1 MPKAIAPEIS
11 TFPDEDAHL
20 VGGHCGSCSATVFP
34 VQDHCPN
41 CGKGGM
47 TGVALPRTGTLVTFT
62 VQGFFPG
69 YPFKGP
75 GDRTTFEPFG
85 MGLVQLGDVVRVEGR
100 LTEADP
106 AKLAFG
112 MPVELTWIPF
122 YTDDDGDEV
131 YTFAFAP
138 A

>member
-1 MPKAIAPEIS
+1 
-11 TFPDEDAHL
+11 
-20 VGGHCGSCSATVFP
+20 VFP
-34 VQDHCPN
+34 VQEHCPN

-47 TGVALPRTGTLVTFT
+47 TAVGLPRTGTLVTFT
-62 VQGFFPG
+62 IQSFFPG

-75 GDRTTFEPFG
+75 GDRNNFEPFG

-100 LTEADP
+100 LTESDP
-106 AKLAFG
+106 DKLAFG